1 MTMTTSGSASFY
13 GSIPVFHGFGSLMIQ
28 PVHGDAASPA
38 IRVLVRATKG
48 GHAPTRLLAGV
59 MLNDEGGGPSP
70 DVQAILA
77 GKGQLPLAIP

>member
-1 MTMTTSGSASFY
+1 
-13 GSIPVFHGFGSLMIQ
+13 
-28 PVHGDAASPA
+28 
-38 IRVLVRATKG
+38 
-48 GHAPTRLLAGV
+48 